1 MVAGDSPKRG
11 PLVTALLLALIA
23 LGVAVLVWV
32 LAKIAA
38 IADRRRR

>member
-1 MVAGDSPKRG
+1 M
-11 PLVTALLLALIA
+11 TALLLALIA
-23 LGVAVLVWV
+23 LGMAVLAWV

>member
-1 MVAGDSPKRG
+1 M
-11 PLVTALLLALIA
+11 TALLLALIA

-38 IADRRRR
+38 IADRIRR

>member
-1 MVAGDSPKRG
+1 MRIDKGG

-23 LGVAVLVWV
+23 LGMALLVWV
-32 LAKIAA
+32 LIKIAA